1 MTANPDAGQSPLP
14 SAMSDERRFR
24 LLVEGVTDYAICT
37 LDANGIVTSWN
48 AGAERIQGYTP
59 AEIIGRH
66 FGLFYTEA
74 DRARDL
80 PRQALATAR
89 LEGHFE
95 TEGQRQ
101 RKDRSFYWASVVI
114 DAIRDESGE
123 LIGYSKITRDISER
137 RAAQEALRESERQ
150 FRLLVDSVSDY
161 ALYMIDPN
169 GVVSSWNTG
178 AERIKGYKAA
188 EIVGQ
193 HFSRFYSEEDR
204 ARGLPLQS
212 LYTATQNG
220 RFEAE
225 GWRVRK
231 DGSRFWASVVI
242 DSIRDETGKLLGF
255 SKITRDITER
265 RLAQET
271 LQRAQQKLAQSQK
284 MEALGQLTGGIAHDF
299 NNLLMVVAGQA
310 ALMKR
315 RLNDPKDLR
324 SLSAIEYAVSHGS
337 RLTRQLLSFGQ
348 RQPLSPSTIDLR
360 ERMNSFREL
369 LASSTRGDIQL
380 IVDIEAET
388 WLVYADPN
396 ELELALVNL
405 AVNARDAM
413 PAGGSL
419 TIRAWNKRLGGDDDD
434 ELEGEFVVIDVID
447 TGVGIS
453 SENLKRIFEPFFTTK
468 THGKG
473 TGLGLAQVYGFAKG
487 SGGTVRVSSEL
498 QRGTTISLVLPRS
511 HGTPNEYTKPAIE
524 DEGSTSTGTV
534 LVVEDNPDVRAV
546 STMLL
551 EQIGHRVHFE
561 SSAEAALEQLQ
572 KNPYVDLVF
581 SDVVMPGGM
590 DGVTLARVIRSRYP
604 DIAILLTSGY
614 AKAADA
620 ASREFAI
627 LRKPYEVKALASAVN
642 AAIRAGRKRKSD

>member
-1 MTANPDAGQSPLP
+1 MTANPDAGQPLP
-14 SAMSDERRFR
+14 SSEITEERRFR

-37 LDANGIVTSWN
+37 LDANGTVTSWN
-48 AGAERIQGYTP
+48 AGAERIQGYTR

-66 FGLFYTEA
+66 FGLFYTEG

-101 RKDRSFYWASVVI
+101 RKDRSFYWASIVI

-150 FRLLVDSVSDY
+150 FRLLVESVSDY

-178 AERIKGYKAA
+178 AERIKGYKSS

-193 HFSRFYSEEDR
+193 HFSRFYTEEDR
-204 ARGLPLQS
+204 AKGLPLQS
-212 LYTATQNG
+212 LYTATQSG

-255 SKITRDITER
+255 AKITRDITER
-265 RLAQET
+265 KLAQEA
-271 LQRAQQKLAQSQK
+271 LQRAQEKLAQSQK

-315 RLNDPKDLR
+315 RLTDPKDLR

-348 RQPLSPSTIDLR
+348 RQPLSPTTIDLR

-380 IVDIEAET
+380 IIDIEAET
-388 WLVYADPN
+388 WPVYADPN

-413 PAGGSL
+413 PTGGSL
-419 TIRAWNKRLGGDDDD
+419 TIRAWNRHLGGDDDD
-434 ELEGEFVVIDVID
+434 ELKGEFVVIDVID

-453 SENLKRIFEPFFTTK
+453 SENLGRIFEPFFTTK

-487 SGGTVRVSSEL
+487 SGGSVRVSSQL

-511 HGTPNEYTKPAIE
+511 DGTPNEYAKPAIE

-590 DGVTLARVIRSRYP
+590 DGVALARVIRSRYP

-614 AKAADA
+614 AKAAEA
-620 ASREFAI
+620 AGREFPI

-642 AAIRAGRKRKSD
+642 AAIRAGRKRKAD